1 MIGRAR
7 WISLAFV
14 QREPLARLSRD
25 ARLLY
30 YNLVTISDD
39 YGRTVGSPLVLA
51 GQLYPLDLEARAR
64 MPDWIMELVRAG
76 EVWIYE
82 VRGQTYLQLLA
93 FDELT
98 RPDRRVGAQHP
109 CPPLPPLAV
118 QRELPL
124 HTVLPPRKPPAVAK

>member
-7 WISLAFV
+7 SISLAWV

-30 YNLVTISDD
+30 YNLGTICDD
-39 YGRTVGSPLVLA
+39 YGRTIGSPVILA
-51 GQLYPLDLEARAR
+51 GQLYPHDEDARAL
-64 MPDWIMELVRAG
+64 MPRWIMELARAG
-76 EVWIYE
+76 EVGIYE
-82 VRGQTYLQLLA
+82 ARGQTYLQLLA

-98 RPDRRVGAQHP
+98 HVERRTGAQHP
-109 CPPLPPLAV
+109 GPPLAPLAV